1 LAEGMVSF
9 EADIQTLTQMKS
21 RVIWPNS
28 TGPWIEGGL
37 EDLMVHFTYAGWMAY
52 SLGCAMSM
60 ILSSRDER
68 LGQAVSE
75 MMTRMIASFGA
86 VQMAEIRLNRE
97 AIDEL
102 RKDRIDP

>member
-1 LAEGMVSF
+1 
-9 EADIQTLTQMKS
+9 
-21 RVIWPNS
+21 
-28 TGPWIEGGL
+28 
-37 EDLMVHFTYAGWMAY
+37 
-52 SLGCAMSM
+52 
-60 ILSSRDER
+60 
-68 LGQAVSE
+68 